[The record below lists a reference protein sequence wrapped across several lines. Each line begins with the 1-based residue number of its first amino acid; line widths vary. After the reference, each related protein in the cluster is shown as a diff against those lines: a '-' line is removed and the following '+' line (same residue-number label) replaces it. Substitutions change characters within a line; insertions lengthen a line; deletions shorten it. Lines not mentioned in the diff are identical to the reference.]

1 MSGATSKKEDEMS
14 TIPADVETSNGNLGI
29 AKRIIDCDV
38 HPHFDRGLQTLAPYV
53 SKPWAKKLGLEER
66 PAWAANVSN
75 VGFGLPKNESY
86 VMMSGSIRMDA
97 VPDDGSAPV
106 SNPREVA
113 QGYLDPLGIERAVL
127 LNGSTFGLGSGPN
140 ADAASV
146 IATATNDWLADVWL
160 SSDERYR
167 GAIVVA
173 PQDPAS
179 AAAEIRRM
187 AENQSV
193 VEVLVAS
200 NNVLMGDPSLYPIYD
215 AASECGLP
223 VTVHPCGTESI
234 YANAPLLSGIP
245 WYHVQWHTTLTLPHQ
260 ANAVSLV
267 AHGVFEKFP
276 NLHVVFTEVGV
287 AWLLDV
293 MWRMDKNW
301 KGLRDE
307 VPWVKRLPSE
317 YMIEHFRFTT
327 QPFLEPKKREHLAQF
342 IEMIDGDRILMFS
355 TDYPHWDGD
364 SLSMLKTLPRA
375 IRDRVAFQNAA
386 DLFGSRLGLAED
398 PAR

>member
-1 MSGATSKKEDEMS
+1 
-14 TIPADVETSNGNLGI
+14 
-29 AKRIIDCDV
+29 
-38 HPHFDRGLQTLAPYV
+38 
-53 SKPWAKKLGLEER
+53 
-66 PAWAANVSN
+66 
-75 VGFGLPKNESY
+75 
-86 VMMSGSIRMDA
+86 
-97 VPDDGSAPV
+97 
-106 SNPREVA
+106 
-113 QGYLDPLGIERAVL
+113 
-127 LNGSTFGLGSGPN
+127 
-140 ADAASV
+140 
-146 IATATNDWLADVWL
+146 
-160 SSDERYR
+160 
-167 GAIVVA
+167 
-173 PQDPAS
+173 
-179 AAAEIRRM
+179 
-187 AENQSV
+187 
-193 VEVLVAS
+193 
-200 NNVLMGDPSLYPIYD
+200 
-215 AASECGLP
+215 
-223 VTVHPCGTESI
+223 
-234 YANAPLLSGIP
+234 
-245 WYHVQWHTTLTLPHQ
+245 
-260 ANAVSLV
+260 VSLV